1 MSELRGS
8 YEWVLIV
15 RGTFKYVPQLRLISV
30 RTGQLIKD
38 KVLIKIV
45 TLYKNEA

>member
-15 RGTFKYVPQLRLISV
+15 RGIFKYVPQLRLISV

-38 KVLIKIV
+38 KILTKVI
-45 TLYKNEA
+45 TQYESET